1 MYLSGEKSIM
11 AFGDAIIASA
21 GSAFAIGKFLLC
33 LLLVIGLEAA
43 GDAFVAC
50 VVGLACLVRKCV
62 K

>member
-1 MYLSGEKSIM
+1 M

-43 GDAFVAC
+43 GDAF
-50 VVGLACLVRKCV
+50 LLV
-62 K
+62 